1 MKEFSIGL
9 VFLIF
14 VVVFALLGA
23 LIFPLLLLIA
33 FVLRLLLS
41 AAILVFFIWLLG
53 KLILF
58 LTKK

>member
-1 MKEFSIGL
+1 MREFFIGV

-14 VVVFALLGA
+14 VGVLASLGF

-33 FVLRLLLS
+33 FILRLALS
-41 AAILVFFIWLLG
+41 AAILIFFIWLLG

-58 LTKK
+58 ISKK